1 MRMTILTIACL
12 VCLLDTA
19 AAESVHIPGS
29 TAIVTAGGYEGVT
42 TDLFDL
48 AQGTVIESWTHGTY
62 YDPYAGVGAM
72 LGGPGYMSGDIGHT
86 LFGDGFA
93 DGTVFRVQFL
103 LSHPV
108 QLGSIKLGL
117 SQDGDLTRRGAAAF
131 SLAAIYSDGVPDQLI
146 SHGTLASDNVPA
158 YGDAT
163 ITIEDTFTSVQ
174 AQRFVFTVTQRGP
187 VYGPRVFELDGFS
200 APVSVPEP
208 TTLAMATA
216 GLAVAAI
223 AKLRQRCGRTRRG

>member
-1 MRMTILTIACL
+1 
-12 VCLLDTA
+12 
-19 AAESVHIPGS
+19 
-29 TAIVTAGGYEGVT
+29 
-42 TDLFDL
+42 
-48 AQGTVIESWTHGTY
+48 
-62 YDPYAGVGAM
+62 M

-93 DGTVFRVQFL
+93 DGTMFRVQFL
-103 LSHPV
+103 LSRPV

-131 SLAAIYSDGVPDQLI
+131 SLAAIYSGGVPDQLI
-146 SHGTLASDNVPA
+146 AHSTLASDNVPA

-187 VYGPRVFELDGFS
+187 VYGPRVFELDGF
-200 APVSVPEP
+200 AAVPEP
-208 TTLAMATA
+208 STWAMAAA
-216 GLAVAAI
+216 GFALAAI
-223 AKLRQRCGRTRRG
+223 ARLRRVHRG